1 MRCNTVMDKKIHITY
16 VDDKIDNL
24 LSRYLNELYFEGI
37 EIISKEVEFNSNKEN
52 YITLLEERNVQFAD
66 IIVIDSKLFEN
77 NNVNQKFSGEEFKM
91 IYTTA
96 HPYSK
101 VIVISQNDG
110 LEQYGTIKKFDSTT
124 KNNYKQFYDSHL
136 KNIIKENIDEI
147 FQKRNILKML
157 KNNSEAYKGS
167 LIVEKINE
175 LMSGTSSYKDLTDEK
190 IDSLIKLIE
199 NNIKPLINGDK

>member
-1 MRCNTVMDKKIHITY
+1 MDKKIHITY